1 MPKVATVPILK
12 DNYVFIPTNE
22 QTKECVI
29 IDPGQADVVKASI
42 LKEQL
47 RPRGILLTHHHWDH
61 IGGAQELKKA
71 FDVKI
76 YAPLQEQKLID
87 FADVYLQENDFV
99 FDAGMQFRI
108 INLPGHTTGHI
119 AYLEEKQNWLFS
131 GDVLFSLGCGRIFDG
146 TVEDHYKS
154 IGKIKALAPNTVIH
168 CTHEY
173 TEMNLKFC
181 LEKFP
186 EDLVLKKFAQHVQ
199 ELRSQGKA
207 TVPFLLSQELELNPF
222 LKVKNEADFIAL
234 REERNSFKA

>member
-1 MPKVATVPILK
+1 MLKVSAVPILK
-12 DNYVFIPTNE
+12 DNYVFIPTNG

-29 IDPGQADVVKASI
+29 IDPGQADAVKSFI
-42 LKEQL
+42 LKEHL

-76 YAPLQEQKLID
+76 YAPLKEQKLID

-99 FDAGMQFRI
+99 FEAGMQFRI
-108 INLPGHTTGHI
+108 IDLPGHTMGHI
-119 AYLEEKQNWLFS
+119 AYLEEKQKWLFS

-146 TVEDHYKS
+146 TIEDHYKS
-154 IGKIKALAPNTVIH
+154 LGKIKALDPSTIIH

-186 EDLVLKKFAQHVQ
+186 EDPALKNFAQHVQ
-199 ELRSQGKA
+199 ALRSQGKP
-207 TVPFLLSQELELNPF
+207 TVPFPLNQELELNPF
-222 LKVKNEADFIAL
+222 LKAKNEADFIAL
-234 REERNSFKA
+234 REERNNFKT